1 MNLEHFLDLFFRSNI
16 ILVEVLFGL
25 VLAGI
30 IFLTIRT
37 FTRPETETSGSNL
50 KGLEDGIKKIL
61 DNYSVGKPM
70 VATSAREG
78 DAGSPIELEEMSTQI
93 ERLKIQLIQKS
104 EEVEQLKA
112 QVSAVGANSG
122 ASAGSLAAVVSV
134 APATASPV
142 TASSGDTSVLE
153 EKIKDLEA
161 RLSEYSIIEDDIAD
175 LSFYKE
181 ETLRLQDEVKTLKEK
196 LLKYES
202 GATEESHSLS
212 SDEKSKFS
220 EAGSNSKIEESSAQ
234 LGESNLNDQKTSESV
249 PMAEVTESKTENV
262 NDAVDDD
269 IMAEFERA
277 VAEQKAVSSSEK
289 MATSLPPPEAPNKEV
304 NKGEDSEKVAENSE
318 TSSTDDATAGGIN
331 LDKMLSEVGSLSEQ
345 ESTEV
350 TNVLEQALDTD
361 KLLEEATG
369 MDKIDTNALDEF
381 DQFLKKESA

>member
-220 EAGSNSKIEESSAQ
+220 EAGSNSSKAFVSILSIPVASSKSLSVSNACSKTFVTSVDSCSLKDPTSLNILSKFIPPAVASSVELVSEFSATFSESSPLLTSLFGASGGGK
-234 LGESNLNDQKTSESV
+234 LVAIFSDEDTAFCSATARSNS
-249 PMAEVTESKTENV
+249 A
-262 NDAVDDD
+262 
-269 IMAEFERA
+269 II
-277 VAEQKAVSSSEK
+277 SSST
-289 MATSLPPPEAPNKEV
+289 ASFTFSVLLSVTSAI
-304 NKGEDSEKVAENSE
+304 GTDSEV
-318 TSSTDDATAGGIN
+318 
-331 LDKMLSEVGSLSEQ
+331 
-345 ESTEV
+345 
-350 TNVLEQALDTD
+350 
-361 KLLEEATG
+361 
-369 MDKIDTNALDEF
+369 F
-381 DQFLKKESA
+381 